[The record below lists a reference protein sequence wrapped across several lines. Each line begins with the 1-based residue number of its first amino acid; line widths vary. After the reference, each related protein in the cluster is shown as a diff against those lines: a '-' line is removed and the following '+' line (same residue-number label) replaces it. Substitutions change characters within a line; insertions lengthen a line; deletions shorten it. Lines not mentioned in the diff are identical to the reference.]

1 MLVRYV
7 TEDIVNYALLGAGY
21 FCIPLNVLEAF
32 CRMYLL
38 GKYLRNSTFN
48 HGYGAKPMVNIQIN
62 LVILEGLR
70 ILPFTLLNESH

>member
-1 MLVRYV
+1 
-7 TEDIVNYALLGAGY
+7 
-21 FCIPLNVLEAF
+21 
-32 CRMYLL
+32 MYLL

-48 HGYGAKPMVNIQIN
+48 HSYGANPMVNIQIN

>member
-1 MLVRYV
+1 
-7 TEDIVNYALLGAGY
+7 
-21 FCIPLNVLEAF
+21 
-32 CRMYLL
+32 MYLL